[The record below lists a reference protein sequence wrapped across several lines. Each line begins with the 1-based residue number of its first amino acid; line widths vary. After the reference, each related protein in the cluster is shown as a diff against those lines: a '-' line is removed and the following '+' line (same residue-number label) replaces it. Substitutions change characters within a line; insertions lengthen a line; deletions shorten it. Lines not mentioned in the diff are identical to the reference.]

1 MHTRRQLLLLGGL
14 ALAGPSLRAQDARPV
29 LDVPYVPTPPDVV
42 ERMLE
47 LAQVGAGD
55 LLYDL
60 GCGDGRIVIAAA
72 RQRGAR
78 GVGIDIDP
86 QRIREARENA
96 RKEGVAERAT
106 FRVGDL
112 FRNGLARRTLVGV
125 ALATVGLA
133 TYWGTHIYGKDVLL
147 RAAETRLR
155 GDLLIH
161 TPPEARDEAWKA
173 AAATLKQWEM
183 FGMVLVTAGGGLGLV
198 AFLCERLGSG
208 RGQSLLISAVLL
220 PEMIAPAWPELPTL
234 ATTYGHWL
242 DLCLGLGT

>member
-29 LDVPYVPTPPDVV
+29 LDVPYVPTTPDVV

-112 FRNGLARRTLVGV
+112 FRSNFSR
-125 ALATVGLA
+125 ATV
-133 TYWGTHIYGKDVLL
+133 V
-147 RAAETRLR
+147 
-155 GDLLIH
+155 
-161 TPPEARDEAWKA
+161 
-173 AAATLKQWEM
+173 TLY
-183 FGMVLVTAGGGLGLV
+183 
-198 AFLCERLGSG
+198 
-208 RGQSLLISAVLL
+208 LL
-220 PEMIAPAWPELPTL
+220 PEINRKLRPQLWRQLKVGTRVVSHEFDMGEEWPPEKTERVGARRVLYWTIRPEHKQRQ
-234 ATTYGHWL
+234 G
-242 DLCLGLGT
+242 